1 MLYPRKSSGSNWKL
15 PSLYQIE
22 VKKKK
27 NKRNKKNEKEKK
39 RGKERLLERTNRG
52 SNYKMIYMVFQS
64 KREER
69 IQYRFS
75 KSCCWFIGRA
85 PCFLCRNK
93 CFRAS
98 NLSTDTHRLGV
109 FQRILNFGVAET
121 VEIEIF
127 IFRHFCSGI
136 DWNVKRATERFWS
149 NSDFE
154 NWSVVFCEK
163 LWNS

>member
-1 MLYPRKSSGSNWKL
+1 M
-15 PSLYQIE
+15 
-22 VKKKK
+22 
-27 NKRNKKNEKEKK
+27 
-39 RGKERLLERTNRG
+39 LERTNRG

-136 DWNVKRATERFWS
+136 D
-149 NSDFE
+149 
-154 NWSVVFCEK
+154 
-163 LWNS
+163 